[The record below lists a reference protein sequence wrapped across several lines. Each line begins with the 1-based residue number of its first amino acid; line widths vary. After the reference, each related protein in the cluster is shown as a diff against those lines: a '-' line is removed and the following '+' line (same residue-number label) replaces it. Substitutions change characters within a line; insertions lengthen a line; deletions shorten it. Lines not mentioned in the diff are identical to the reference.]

1 VTAAVLWTATGVLA
15 LVLLNGLYV
24 ASEFALIG
32 SRRSRLETMA
42 RKGNRGARRV
52 LDIIGVLPRLDRA
65 IATVQLGITCASLG
79 LGMYGEHAVAGL
91 LRPLLADL
99 GPAAGA
105 ASHGLASVLAV
116 VILTYLHIV
125 IGEVLPKSI
134 ALRQPARTALWIEP
148 PLRLTRILLSPF
160 VAVLAGFSG
169 AILRLMRIRPPEE
182 TARALSLEEID
193 TVIEESGAGGALEAG
208 QAELLAKL
216 VDFEELPVR
225 KVMLP
230 RNRVTG
236 LPVTA
241 TAAQVMRVV
250 NESSHSRYPVV
261 DSDLDHVIGYVHVKD
276 LMRTLDG
283 EAPFDLR
290 SLCRPIPYIP
300 ETATCAGLLLEFSKG
315 RSHLAVALDEHGG
328 TAGIVTLEDLMEE
341 IIGDVE
347 DEPEGGGPLLRVL
360 SPGSAVAHGTCRLDE
375 IRETLGLS
383 LGLEEEQVDTV
394 GGLIVK
400 TLGRLARVGDTVE
413 IEGVRLTV
421 EAADRLSVTRVRM
434 GWES

>member
-1 VTAAVLWTATGVLA
+1 MAAVLWTTAGVLA

-42 RKGNRGARRV
+42 RQGSRGARRV
-52 LDIIGVLPRLDRA
+52 LDILGDLPSLDRA

-116 VILTYLHIV
+116 IILTYLHIV
-125 IGEVLPKSI
+125 IGEVFPKSI
-134 ALRQPARTALWIEP
+134 ALGEPALTALWIEP
-148 PLRLTRILLSPF
+148 PLRLTRILLRPF
-160 VAVLAGFSG
+160 VAALAGISG
-169 AILRLMRIRPPEE
+169 VVLRILRIQPPEE
-182 TARALSLEEID
+182 TARAFSLEEID
-193 TVIEESGAGGALEAG
+193 TLIEESGAGGALEAG
-208 QAELLAKL
+208 QADLLARL

-241 TAAQVMRVV
+241 TAAEVMSVV
-250 NESSHSRYPVV
+250 RESSHSRYPVFEG
-261 DSDLDHVIGYVHVKD
+261 DLDHVIGYVHVKD
-276 LMRTLDG
+276 LMRALDG
-283 EAPFDLR
+283 QAPFDLR
-290 SLCRPIPYIP
+290 SLGRSLPYIP
-300 ETATCAGLLLEFSKG
+300 ETATCARLLLEFREG

-328 TAGIVTLEDLMEE
+328 TAGLVTLEDLMEE
-341 IIGDVE
+341 ILGEVE
-347 DEPEGGGPLLRVL
+347 DEPEGGGPLLRLL
-360 SPGSAVAHGTCRLDE
+360 SPGTAVAHGSCRLDE
-375 IRETLGLS
+375 IREALGLS

-400 TLGRLARVGDTVE
+400 QLGRLARTGDTVE
-413 IEGVRLTV
+413 IEGVRLVV
-421 EAADRLSVTRVRM
+421 EGADRLSVTRVRLEWP
-434 GWES
+434 G